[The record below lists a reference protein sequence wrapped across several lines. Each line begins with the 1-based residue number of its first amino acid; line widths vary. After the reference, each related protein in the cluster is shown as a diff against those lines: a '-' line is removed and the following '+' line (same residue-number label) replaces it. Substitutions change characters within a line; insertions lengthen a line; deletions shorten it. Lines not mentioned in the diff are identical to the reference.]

1 MENFNEEEA
10 KVEERSQL
18 KTEFKSLEKAEAQA
32 ELEAQMT
39 QNQAKKE
46 IANYWFFIEKRGFCM
61 RDPSFWPRDHVLRQN
76 CREEDDEV
84 KWRFVE
90 TNGRFKIQNK
100 KSGRFLGMSQE
111 SKENGALFY
120 AGPSLNH
127 NEQLFEVINIEGNK
141 YHLKNVSSK
150 KCIDTNSYHDYSK
163 NKYQQWDCNKGNSTL
178 LTLRK
183 IAKIEITQNQAKKK
197 ITQNQAKKKITQ
209 NQAKKKITQR
219 RQRPPRGFVHIR
231 GSAGLCVQTATK
243 KRVTQG
249 PCNGNDSLWRFVQ
262 LGKHYIIEN
271 RNGQV
276 LDVYAFKE
284 NNGAHIYAW
293 DRNNKNNQRWQ
304 YIPLGNGRF
313 LLKSRSSNK
322 CFDNTGVHRRG
333 VGYHQWQCDK
343 RNGNQI
349 YTTVLSASSRRRG
362 NRVTRRRTT
371 GGRGNRVRRN
381 NRNTRNRGNIK
392 KNNNKR
398 INVRN
403 NKRVT
408 KRNKRTNNQM
418 KYKKNKNLKFI
429 DGKYSFNL
437 KSGKEFCSTKCQSNE
452 KLNSQ
457 VCFKNGV
464 KSCKPCSFNGSTK
477 DELGKDSQELC
488 RIACRSIK
496 KDRCDFY
503 AYVDENKKVINKR
516 LLNRFGRIF
525 SNAFVEN

>member
-10 KVEERSQL
+10 KAEERSQL
-18 KTEFKSLEKAEAQA
+18 KTEFKSLEKAEAKA
-32 ELEAQMT
+32 ELEAEMT
-39 QNQAKKE
+39 QNQAKKK
-46 IANYWFFIEKRGFCM
+46 IAKDWVMIKNRRGLCV
-61 RDPSFWPRDHVLRQN
+61 RDIGGNGRKLVEQAR
-76 CREEDDEV
+76 CRTDNSLQ
-84 KWRFVE
+84 WRFVE

-100 KSGRFLGMSQE
+100 RSGRFLEIKTQNNQN
-111 SKENGALFY
+111 ENGVKFY
-120 AGPSLNH
+120 SGPSSNG
-127 NEQLFEVINIEGNK
+127 NEQLFEVTKIGRKI
-141 YHLKNVSSK
+141 HLLKNVLSK
-150 KCIDTNSYHDYSK
+150 KCFDNTGVVRIGNGYH
-163 NKYQQWDCNKGNSTL
+163 QWDCN
-178 LTLRK
+178 RK
-183 IAKIEITQNQAKKK
+183 NRNQHFILKK
-197 ITQNQAKKKITQ
+197 IKVI
-209 NQAKKKITQR
+209 R
-219 RQRPPRGFVHIR
+219 RQRPPTGFVHIR

-276 LDVYAFKE
+276 LDVYGFKE

-293 DRNNKNNQRWQ
+293 NRNNKNNQRWQ
-304 YIPLGNGRF
+304 YIPLGKGRF

-322 CFDNTGVHRRG
+322 CFDNTGIHRRY
-333 VGYHQWQCDK
+333 VGYHQWKCDK

-362 NRVTRRRTT
+362 NRVTRRRRTR
-371 GGRGNRVRRN
+371 GRGKRVRRN
-381 NRNTRNRGNIK
+381 NRNTRNRRNNK

-398 INVRN
+398 LNVRN

-408 KRNKRTNNQM
+408 RRNKRTNNQM

-429 DGKYSFNL
+429 NGKYSFNL
-437 KSGKEFCSTKCQSNE
+437 KSGNEFCSTKCQSNE

-464 KSCKPCSFNGSTK
+464 KSCRPCSFNGSTN

-488 RIACRSIK
+488 SVACRSIK